1 MLDYLFYLFMSV
13 ELAKAKLQSALERIE
28 EVIDHKI
35 AFLELENNNLRAEII
50 KLKHE
55 IKKFAANSAAT
66 SLENEKKAFS
76 QIVMPAQS
84 SAQSE
89 SETSSA
95 RKKAPI
101 SESTVL
107 KAERPSNQNSEDLLA
122 KNVANEIDISL
133 SKLKKLVG

>member
-1 MLDYLFYLFMSV
+1 MSV

-55 IKKFAANSAAT
+55 IKKFTSHSAAT
-66 SLENEKKAFS
+66 AESEKKVFS
-76 QIVMPAQS
+76 QIVMPTQSAAQP
-84 SAQSE
+84 E
-89 SETSSA
+89 TETSSA

>member
-1 MLDYLFYLFMSV
+1 MSV

-55 IKKFAANSAAT
+55 IKKFAANSNN
-66 SLENEKKAFS
+66 SSEFEKKS
-76 QIVMPAQS
+76 IYQITPAQEKS
-84 SAQSE
+84 PLDFEQPATKKTQSTSE
-89 SETSSA
+89 SPS
-95 RKKAPI
+95 
-101 SESTVL
+101 L
-107 KAERPSNQNSEDLLA
+107 KAQKSNHNESEKELLS
-122 KNVANEIDISL
+122 KNVASEIDISL

>member
-1 MLDYLFYLFMSV
+1 MSV

-55 IKKFAANSAAT
+55 IKKFAANAA
-66 SLENEKKAFS
+66 SEAEKKSLS
-76 QIVMPAQS
+76 QITIPQS
-84 SAQSE
+84 SE
-89 SETSSA
+89 PLETEEPTP
-95 RKKAPI
+95 RKKA
-101 SESTVL
+101 SNVESSVL
-107 KAERPSNQNSEDLLA
+107 KAERPSNQNSEHELLS
-122 KNVANEIDISL
+122 KNVTNEIDISL